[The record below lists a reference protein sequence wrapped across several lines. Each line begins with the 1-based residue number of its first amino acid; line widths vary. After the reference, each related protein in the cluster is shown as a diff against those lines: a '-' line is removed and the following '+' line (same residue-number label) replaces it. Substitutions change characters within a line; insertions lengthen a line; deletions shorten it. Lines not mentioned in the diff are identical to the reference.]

1 MLSDFLNQHEEQKQK
16 SLDHLN
22 GYNQI
27 LQLFTQVY
35 FEDRLS
41 LLHSIS
47 SLLRLS
53 QPNDESVQQQHPYT
67 SIVAD
72 AVKNLNDSKTNK
84 DFPGRL
90 FGQFTKLVRT
100 CVPSTFATS
109 TQLSQVYSQQVLKE
123 EKALLEILVVY
134 YISRPCPA
142 SRVLSIFQEFEAN
155 GFGTEQSIVSSLNTT
170 GRIMCAEVSYLCGL
184 FSVQLIQQATVMDAT
199 GNFDGLKSSPETIV
213 TLNYLMTFLGDI
225 KEQTLPLLAWA
236 DFLQS
241 LKPLVSNDKNQDNGI
256 SYGKVKSMLDGTL
269 PSGTETPN
277 NCLLSSKDRPKNV
290 HTGRTS
296 SSIPTSNRTPVIG
309 YGANLFQKLTAR
321 AISLNAFDYI
331 KLILSSSELCNGE
344 DVNKLGYNN
353 IIYELLYR
361 FTCAVNLSCLNESVH
376 STVIQN
382 FCLLFRSE
390 PGLCGRFWS
399 VDSSVFMDMGDIDE
413 RTVALS
419 DLLLEPESGRFPRKF
434 TDIIQLL
441 VSVCGDPAIGLAE
454 ATYVQNVTRY
464 LMPDG
469 WHALVDKLVRFSNG
483 NQDSIGLSDVVCIL
497 QLFSKV
503 LSSSDSTIIADLMKH
518 LELIR
523 PSSVSTCPFLV
534 SLLCDIVTCN
544 SAVRDCSVEVL
555 TKGIECL
562 TALLPYYP
570 THIWSFIGQ
579 SPLFPCPLESD
590 PLLTVNFSKA
600 PTRTLGNRHPA
611 QIDHVIV
618 SVECEIGKYSILLAL
633 LNFISG
639 LINDIQGHWWTI
651 HSDDSNGQYKAEIL
665 SGYLHYLLSHV
676 LPYYAGWRYK
686 SVYDRYLIGS
696 KMTAIFIDVDRF
708 FKFNTPNSGGYNID
722 AVSTMSKVRAN
733 MLYRFLKDKYAIQ
746 FYLSP
751 LLDVMSNGTWMAEN
765 LYSTDRTKEAYQAE
779 TLTKLTFVFVKS
791 LLQQQIDSSNR
802 ATTRNPC
809 SSHSGLLENT
819 ILNHRIGN
827 NGKTDFLF
835 RMAQLVRYRR
845 PNRSWR
851 KLDNLPGIPIL
862 ATNIISLLSLSV
874 SRWNAVPNFVQYLGD
889 TDQAQSVIKS
899 YLAIASDSSQPETL
913 LTSVWQMI
921 SLLVET
927 QPSLALLFMEC
938 GDAIMPSPKTAVKL
952 LDQQHSSVKKSTTSA
967 TFTSSSAGVSDTQ
980 GGTGTTGSESAV
992 RAAVDLLNEWQ
1003 SLSIEKPT
1011 VLSNVLRFLTAFWQ
1025 SAFDHYTMVQRTRS
1039 DNALWQALE
1048 MILFNPSNMDLTG
1061 WDLEK
1066 EQKQQQQHLRQLL
1079 NDVELDGTNV
1089 EKVLYRVESALAETN
1104 QSITRNCCMY
1114 LNRAL
1119 IMRLVSFEIQ
1129 LTAGSQVAQGIKL
1142 TTDTGVV
1149 GDKLPA
1155 GLRNLL
1161 FKMGE
1166 SKKLEWMRLCF
1177 IKNGFD
1183 QSLARQVHEDSHQV
1197 LDSCSFISGST
1208 DMTPLLLQMVT
1219 NVGFGDDINNGQG
1232 QGRQYGI
1239 SYLYDFPLAVSR
1251 ISSLYHNATHAQRE
1265 HLRRQQQNSIGVDT
1279 VLVTP
1284 QVQAVRVIK
1293 QACMR
1298 FVSDVCVANFNWSL
1312 VDAEMMQLQSFKTVM
1327 ETSSGHVP
1335 DVIWH
1340 TKTKSTLYPFI
1351 NDLIDQVI
1359 KDDDETTT
1367 RQQEQE
1373 HNQQHGHDNDTIGSQ
1388 DGVALTSHQNV
1399 VNLIRALTEDWI
1411 SSKRTLIMDKSASQ
1425 QQLKLSYI
1433 KEAVSLILKLCQL
1446 LERENFALKHS
1457 SNSPVSTVYHRP
1469 LLESILLCIRTVQT
1483 SSSNHEVSQLGVGG
1497 LREALTPLLHVI
1509 CASFSGVVQNA
1520 MAQQRQQKTTAPV
1533 PDDKTEECI
1542 KDVTVVLALLGE
1554 LIKSN
1559 KQRDNIIPVEIWLPI
1574 FEEYDTIPMLL
1585 KLAYHG
1591 MILVVDEMESQT
1603 KSDHSGLYNIMVS
1616 PYAEN
1621 AMYFMIA
1628 LSNIPQ
1634 AAKSLQLCGVMDL
1647 LCNNALSSRL
1657 EQGKLDIFVR
1667 FGDKTASESKSH
1679 SQDSGTS
1686 IASGTNIVKPAAT
1699 TAMHADQSHG
1709 LTTNSTVAELGIG
1722 GTGFVERH
1730 PLHVLWCQMLNV
1742 VSNMIRI
1749 VGVTEDAVLRHGV
1762 LFIQQYSGQVDRSFA
1777 IANGANDSLLGLVP
1791 SESMSSALMTEIEWL
1806 TTILFCLAKQL
1817 TRVASYAANIFMAFK
1832 NCGLPL
1838 IRRYLYHLTHP
1849 NHMQAQLFPVDQ
1861 DEKYQSHVSINCWSS
1876 SASSS
1881 SPCFISPPSSHQ
1893 QQQTASIN
1901 NEHNTSQLMHLT
1913 TQRFIR
1919 ITRNI
1924 LGSIVLLTDAQTI
1937 LVGRSNTWPFGNTIL
1952 SPDTQTNSSSTVS
1965 FGIMKEWIMACL
1977 QLTQRTVSWISE
1989 HQHKQNSLSSA
2000 SVSSTLSPP
2009 SPCLNDLRALLCTLE
2024 FSIVLLTSQTLL
2036 WIAKPDIQQDER
2048 KMIASDNL
2056 KSLVNLMD
2064 KMNTALKKLEPELQL
2079 ASQIVIIDE
2088 LKMVGTH
2095 VLAPLKH
2102 LLITRFFEP
2111 AQ

>member
-1 MLSDFLNQHEEQKQK
+1 
-16 SLDHLN
+16 
-22 GYNQI
+22 
-27 LQLFTQVY
+27 
-35 FEDRLS
+35 
-41 LLHSIS
+41 
-47 SLLRLS
+47 
-53 QPNDESVQQQHPYT
+53 
-67 SIVAD
+67 
-72 AVKNLNDSKTNK
+72 
-84 DFPGRL
+84 
-90 FGQFTKLVRT
+90 
-100 CVPSTFATS
+100 
-109 TQLSQVYSQQVLKE
+109 
-123 EKALLEILVVY
+123 
-134 YISRPCPA
+134 
-142 SRVLSIFQEFEAN
+142 
-155 GFGTEQSIVSSLNTT
+155 
-170 GRIMCAEVSYLCGL
+170 MCAEVSYLCGL
-184 FSVQLIQQATVMDAT
+184 FSVQLIQQATIMDAAASV
-199 GNFDGLKSSPETIV
+199 DGLKSSPETIV

-225 KEQTLPLLAWA
+225 KEQSLPLLAWA

-241 LKPLVSNDKNQDNGI
+241 LKPLVSNDKNQGNGV
-256 SYGKVKSMLDGTL
+256 SYGKVRSMLEGTL
-269 PSGTETPN
+269 PSGTETPT

-296 SSIPTSNRTPVIG
+296 SSIPTSNRTPVIE
-309 YGANLFQKLTAR
+309 YGANLFERLTAR

-331 KLILSSSELCNGE
+331 KLILSASELCNGE
-344 DVNKLGYNN
+344 DVNKLGYHS

-361 FTCAVNLSCLNESVH
+361 FTCAVNLSCLNDSVH
-376 STVIQN
+376 GTVIQN
-382 FCLLFRSE
+382 FCLLFQSE
-390 PGLCGRFWS
+390 PSLCGRFWS
-399 VDSSVFMDMGDIDE
+399 VDSSVFMDMDDFDE

-441 VSVCGDPAIGLAE
+441 ISVCGDPAVGLTETA
-454 ATYVQNVTRY
+454 YVHNVSQY

-469 WHALVDKLVRFSNG
+469 WHALVDKLVQFSNG
-483 NQDSIGLSDVVCIL
+483 NQGSVGLSDVICIL

-503 LSSSDSTIIADLMKH
+503 LSSSDSTIITDLMKH

-544 SAVRDCSVEVL
+544 STVRDCSVEVL
-555 TKGIECL
+555 TMGIECL

-590 PLLTVNFSKA
+590 PLLALNFSKV

-639 LINDIQGHWWTI
+639 LINDVQGHWWTI
-651 HSDDSNGQYKAEIL
+651 HNVDHSNEQYKAEIL

-696 KMTAIFIDVDRF
+696 KMTTIFIDVDRF
-708 FKFNTPNSGGYNID
+708 FKFDAPNSGGNNID
-722 AVSTMSKVRAN
+722 AVSIMSKVRAN

-765 LYSTDRTKEAYQAE
+765 LYLSNRTKEAHQAE
-779 TLTKLTFVFVKS
+779 TLTKLTFLFVKS
-791 LLQQQIDSSNR
+791 LLQQQIDSSNH
-802 ATTRNPC
+802 ATTRNP

-835 RMAQLVRYRR
+835 RMAQLIRYQK
-845 PNRSWR
+845 PNGSWK
-851 KLDNLPGIPIL
+851 KLDSLPGIPIL
-862 ATNIISLLSLSV
+862 ATNVISLLSLSV

-889 TDQAQSVIKS
+889 TNQAQSVIKS

-952 LDQQHSSVKKSTTSA
+952 LDEQRSGVKKSTTSA
-967 TFTSSSAGVSDTQ
+967 PFTSSSAGVSDTQ
-980 GGTGTTGSESAV
+980 GGTGTTSSESAV

-1011 VLSNVLRFLTAFWQ
+1011 VLSNVLRFLTTFWQ
-1025 SAFDHYTMVQRTRS
+1025 SAFDHYAMVQRTRS

-1048 MILFNPSNMDLTG
+1048 AILFNPSNMDSTG
-1061 WDLEK
+1061 CDIVK
-1066 EQKQQQQHLRQLL
+1066 EQKQQQQQIQQLL
-1079 NDVELDGTNV
+1079 NDLELDGTNV
-1089 EKVLYRVESALAETN
+1089 EKVLCRVESALAETN
-1104 QSITRNCCMY
+1104 QSIIRNCCMY

-1183 QSLARQVHEDSHQV
+1183 QSLARQVHEDAYQV
-1197 LDSCSFISGST
+1197 LDSCSFISGDT

-1219 NVGFGDDINNGQG
+1219 NVGFGDDINNGHG
-1232 QGRQYGI
+1232 QGRQYGV
-1239 SYLYDFPLAVSR
+1239 SYLYDFPLAISR

-1265 HLRRQQQNSIGVDT
+1265 HLRRQQQTNSGVDT

-1284 QVQAVRVIK
+1284 QVQAVRVVK

-1312 VDAEMMQLQSFKTVM
+1312 VDAEMMQLQSFKTVI

-1359 KDDDETTT
+1359 NDDEATT

-1373 HNQQHGHDNDTIGSQ
+1373 HHQRQQNGHDNDTLESQ
-1388 DGVALTSHQNV
+1388 TGVALTSHQNV

-1411 SSKRTLIMDKSASQ
+1411 SSKRTLIMDKSAPQ
-1425 QQLKLSYI
+1425 QQLKLNYI

-1446 LERENFALKHS
+1446 LERENLALNRS
-1457 SNSPVSTVYHRP
+1457 TNGSVSTVYHRP
-1469 LLESILLCIRTVQT
+1469 LLESILLCIRTVQA
-1483 SSSNHEVSQLGVGG
+1483 SSSSHEVSQLGTGG
-1497 LREALTPLLHVI
+1497 LREALTQLLHVI

-1533 PDDKTEECI
+1533 PDEKTEECI

-1554 LIKSN
+1554 LIKSS
-1559 KQRDNIIPVEIWLPI
+1559 KQRENIIPVDIWLPI

-1603 KSDHSGLYNIMVS
+1603 KSDNSGLYNIMVS

-1657 EQGKLDIFVR
+1657 EQGKLDIFIR
-1667 FGDKTASESKSH
+1667 FGDKAASESTPLPP
-1679 SQDSGTS
+1679 DSGTS
-1686 IASGTNIVKPAAT
+1686 TASGTNILKTATT
-1699 TAMHADQSHG
+1699 TAMQSDQSPS
-1709 LTTNSTVAELGIG
+1709 LTTSSTAAELGIG
-1722 GTGFVERH
+1722 GSGFVERH

-1749 VGVTEDAVLRHGV
+1749 VGVTEDTVLRHGV

-1777 IANGANDSLLGLVP
+1777 VANGANDSLLGLVP

-1849 NHMQAQLFPVDQ
+1849 NHMQAQLFPIDQ
-1861 DEKYQSHVSINCWSS
+1861 DEKYQSHVSINNSSLSS
-1876 SASSS
+1876 SALSSS
-1881 SPCFISPPSSHQ
+1881 FISRLSPHQ
-1893 QQQTASIN
+1893 QQQTTAIN
-1901 NEHNTSQLMHLT
+1901 NEHNTSQLMYST

-1937 LVGRSNTWPFGNTIL
+1937 LIGKDNTWPFGNTIL

-1989 HQHKQNSLSSA
+1989 HQHMPNSIPSSA
-2000 SVSSTLSPP
+2000 SASPQYP
-2009 SPCLNDLRALLCTLE
+2009 SVNDLQVLLCTLE

-2056 KSLVNLMD
+2056 KSLVNLLD

-2079 ASQIVIIDE
+2079 SSQTAIMDE
-2088 LKMVGTH
+2088 LKMVGIH
-2095 VLAPLKH
+2095 VLDPLKH